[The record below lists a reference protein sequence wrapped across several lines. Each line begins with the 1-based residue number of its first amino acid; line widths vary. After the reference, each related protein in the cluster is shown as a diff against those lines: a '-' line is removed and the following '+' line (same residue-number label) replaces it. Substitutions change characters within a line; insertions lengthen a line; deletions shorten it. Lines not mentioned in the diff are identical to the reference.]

1 MGDPKSRNNRMA
13 ERQNGGIMERRKTTP
28 HPKRRYRATA
38 ENDPDPKR
46 QNRGTAENPPKS

>member
-1 MGDPKSRNNRMA
+1 
-13 ERQNGGIMERRKTTP
+13 MERRKTTP